1 MTSPTESTSPWRR
14 RMTSAIRPVQPVW
27 WKAPIAAPLSPW
39 KYSLKIRLSC
49 HAGSVCISS
58 VPPKH
63 ARRPWG
69 SSVKIEMSRSDR
81 SAAIWSRDRRL
92 PDPVGYS
99 TV

>member
-1 MTSPTESTSPWRR
+1 MS
-14 RMTSAIRPVQPVW
+14 PVQPVW
-27 WKAPIAAPLSPW
+27 WNAPMAAPLSPW

-49 HAGSVCISS
+49 QAGSVCISS

-63 ARRPWG
+63 GRRP
-69 SSVKIEMSRSDR
+69 SASAVKIEMSRSDR
-81 SAAIWSRDRRL
+81 SAATLSSVSFR